1 MILVNHIESLF
12 QSVLGA
18 REKIA
23 MVNTIYKYMY
33 MYWYLPSHKNDNY
46 VKYLIITYLHAV
58 LLIFTEKPPTYHCIS
73 PSFLTFV
80 KLDDLLNHDISYPD
94 DYYLSI
100 IHCNML
106 QIAFWC

>member
-1 MILVNHIESLF
+1 MSCIVILVNHIESLF

-58 LLIFTEKPPTYHCIS
+58 LLIFTEKTPHIPLYI
-73 PSFLTFV
+73 
-80 KLDDLLNHDISYPD
+80 
-94 DYYLSI
+94 SI
-100 IHCNML
+100 ISHFCK
-106 QIAFWC
+106 IR